1 MRAVVQRVTASN
13 VKVDGELKGE
23 IGLGYNVLLGVMNG
37 DTKAE
42 AELLAAKISN
52 LRVFEDESG
61 KMNLDIHAVEGEIL
75 AISQFTLCADIHK
88 GNRPSFIPSA
98 PPEEANMLYEY
109 FCECLLNNGVKKV
122 EKGIFGADM
131 KVEIHN
137 DGPVTIIMDTDIW
150 SKKK

>member
-98 PPEEANMLYEY
+98 PPEEANMLYKY

-122 EKGIFGADM
+122 EKGVFGADM